1 MDNVDTYAGVFQQME
16 VIRVSSS
23 SNQSYS
29 DLFSSK
35 DPPTPQICHEIKCV
49 DNQ

>member
-1 MDNVDTYAGVFQQME
+1 MDNVNTYAGVFQQME

-29 DLFSSK
+29 D
-35 DPPTPQICHEIKCV
+35 PPTPQICHEIKCV